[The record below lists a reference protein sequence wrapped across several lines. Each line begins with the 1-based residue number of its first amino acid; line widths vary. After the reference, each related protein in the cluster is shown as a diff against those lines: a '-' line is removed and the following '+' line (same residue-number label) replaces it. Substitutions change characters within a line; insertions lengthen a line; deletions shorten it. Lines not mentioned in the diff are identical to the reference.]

1 MNKKSTYG
9 FIIMKIVP
17 IFSNRLYAL
26 QYEGET
32 ENELS
37 RLMELWDDAEYL
49 FDFYENNQT
58 YFRSDYFTTKRNI
71 LEYSNVDFLEDIEQ
85 NRNYLEQELLSIKKN
100 EAYDMDLFFRN
111 LYRNPPP
118 NKVYELYKK
127 RCHILRLYAVKIDVG
142 LYLITG
148 GAIKVVKEMHDH
160 PDTNNALQQLN
171 FISAKLHDENIKSSD
186 QLESYIRFIN
196 EKR

>member
-1 MNKKSTYG
+1 
-9 FIIMKIVP
+9 MKIVP

-58 YFRSDYFTTKRNI
+58 CFRSDYFTTKRNI

-100 EAYDMDLFFRN
+100 EAYDMDLFFAIYTAI
-111 LYRNPPP
+111 LH
-118 NKVYELYKK
+118 LT
-127 RCHILRLYAVKIDVG
+127 RCMNCTRR
-142 LYLITG
+142 
-148 GAIKVVKEMHDH
+148 GAIFYDYMPLK
-160 PDTNNALQQLN
+160 
-171 FISAKLHDENIKSSD
+171 
-186 QLESYIRFIN
+186 
-196 EKR
+196 